1 MVDAQRSNIEA
12 QMNLLIQSTKK
23 LADYNLNLFGT
34 QLLSILLGFFISTAL
49 STIPAQT
56 GDWGIVAAAIIVT
69 NQEII
74 SKITYQKNIS
84 NYYKNS
90 VFTSSLFKYCNNVK
104 IGILYGLF
112 VDAFKLGS

>member
-1 MVDAQRSNIEA
+1 MINGSKT
-12 QMNLLIQSTKK
+12 NLETQISWIIYYIRKFF
-23 LADYNLNLFGT
+23 DYNLNTLSLY
-34 QLLSILLGFFISTAL
+34 LLSLLLGFFISTAL

-56 GDWGIVAAAIIVT
+56 GDWSIIASVIIVT

-74 SKITYQKNIS
+74 SKVTYHKKTDLYRQNNKTIH
-84 NYYKNS
+84 
-90 VFTSSLFKYCNNVK
+90 TCFKYCNSVK